1 MVSFKIL
8 LPLALAATGAMA
20 KSATRDAL
28 ISIFGPVETW
38 DPIRAVDVDPTATFE
53 GKSVNYSLIITY
65 QPPKEDPEKWAQTS
79 ELRLAAQGEL
89 TCFNSS
95 NWLWQNQLQ
104 SGKDGFCGELN
115 HNGGLQG
122 GRTHHQHRT
131 HYKASDGSF
140 QRFTDQEGRVATVF
154 YSVTVRDGFVWSY
167 NNCYNSL
174 FEIIVRCKGRD
185 PNSSGGFISQFNHGS
200 MDARI
205 DPWE

>member
-65 QPPKEDPEKWAQTS
+65 QPPRRIPKNG
-79 ELRLAAQGEL
+79 R
-89 TCFNSS
+89 S